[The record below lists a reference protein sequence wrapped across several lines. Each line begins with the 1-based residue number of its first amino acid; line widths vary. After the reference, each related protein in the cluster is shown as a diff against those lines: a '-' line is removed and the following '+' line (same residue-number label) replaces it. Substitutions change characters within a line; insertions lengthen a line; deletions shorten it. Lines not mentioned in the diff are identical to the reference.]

1 MSKQQANQ
9 KETPSQDSKIKSQSS
24 PEDFYNKEDFEQGY
38 GFIGRLF
45 LLNLLSVAVKIKKVL
60 NKGLNV
66 NSMHTPKL
74 KENQLSQNNSEKFRQ
89 NLDKILLNGE
99 LKPLKVWKALL
110 SVFKQKIYTIFFY
123 QIFDVSLKLFNS
135 VCLNFC
141 IQGLLDKDN
150 KTAYIWGAI
159 MVISMLFSSLFRQ
172 NGWELGLNLNSEVR
186 SVIINTTY
194 NKVSQLSAISIKS
207 ANVGKIVNLIS
218 GDLNTT
224 EAKFFYLFQMA
235 IAPYTLAVACVILAF
250 RLGFYGLLSIVFLI
264 FIFPTQKFF
273 GKRASKHT
281 AKRILKTD
289 ERLKLTKEIIEGI
302 QIIKMYGWEKA
313 IQNIIEKIRNEE
325 VREIFKVQTLQYIE
339 KAISTSYVLVAA
351 TLTFII
357 INYEGS
363 VELNSAKIFST
374 IEMLQYI
381 KTNIFLFSGIGFG
394 YIFEL
399 QIFLRRFID
408 IYSIKNIVTQTNQ
421 GKQSNDLIQNGIF
434 ASFNNF
440 SAYFKEP
447 KQAQVEP
454 KNQITTNVVTA
465 EQVQTE
471 IDVAALK
478 QQNEK
483 VFPILKDLTFD
494 IKQGEILGIVGKT
507 GSGKST
513 LLYSF
518 LKEIPYYLGQ
528 YQFRENDANGEKLK
542 FAYVEQEPYIFS
554 ATIRENILFG
564 KSFEE
569 KWYHTVVQACCLDHD
584 FQVIDKGDQTLVGE
598 RGANLSGGQKAR
610 ISLARALYSNAD
622 VYLLDDPLSAVDSKV
637 SKQLINKAICGLM
650 KGKTVILVTH
660 QIHFTK
666 NCDRILILE
675 DDGSLK
681 VIGSFEEVFEQ
692 LKTLAAKQIKFENEE
707 EKSIKSLEKT
717 QIKEKNGSQ
726 NSLSSEEVNSDQEI
740 EKKQKI
746 KNKIEEKKDEIVNVS
761 FNTYTKFLKI
771 MNSQILGLPII
782 IVILFILAECL
793 FTAFQ
798 RGLGLY
804 DSTSDDEKSKLFGFL
819 ILFSCSYMITNGFK
833 QVLFSYGII
842 KESKYLHNQMLYS
855 MLRAPLLFFDK
866 VSSGILINK
875 FSNDVSLLDNFLH
888 FTSND
893 SLDILCNFF
902 NLLITCCVFNYYILI
917 PSAIV
922 IFLLYKFLLFNKDI
936 ILKMKQLDLANK
948 SPVFAYFSSTLH
960 GIIPIKVY
968 GQNQNFLN
976 NMTDLCNNNLRANL
990 AYWLC
995 SRFFGGFIQNIA
1007 IICTAIGV
1015 FIIISLPS
1023 SDPTLSA
1030 QSLTYFMLMADSVQW
1045 CLRQML
1051 ATDSAMSSVERIQ
1064 NLIDQP
1070 SEAPLVTDHLKQ
1082 QTNQLEVKWP
1092 QNGQIEFKNV
1102 KMRYRQELN
1111 PVLKGINFSIKHSEK
1126 VGCVGRTGA
1135 GKSSLIQAL
1144 FRLTEPEAGS
1154 EMHIN
1159 GIEIQ
1164 KLGLHTLRQSISI
1177 IPQVP
1182 FVFGGT
1188 IRRNLDPLSQYTDEK
1203 LWEVLRLVELEQFAK
1218 QNCQDGLD
1226 TDMGASSCSF
1236 SVGQKQLICL
1246 ARALLK
1252 TNKILVL
1259 DEATSNVDMETD
1271 QFIQKTLRTNFSD
1284 YTIITIAHRLNSI
1297 ADYDKVIVM
1306 DNGLVAEYDSPFN
1319 LLANST
1325 EDTYITKNTIFAQ
1338 MVKHTGEKNSQNIFQ
1353 TAKNKYINSQ
1363 LNK

>member
-1 MSKQQANQ
+1 MSNQQVKQNDTPQDTKINNQ
-9 KETPSQDSKIKSQSS
+9 STTQNC
-24 PEDFYNKEDFEQGY
+24 YNEKDFEQGY

-45 LLNLLSVAVKIKKVL
+45 LLNLLSIAVNIKKAL
-60 NKGLNV
+60 NKGLQI
-66 NSMHTPKL
+66 NSNHTPKL
-74 KENQLSQNNSEKFRQ
+74 KENQLSQNNSKKFIQ
-89 NLDKILLNGE
+89 NLDKIQLNGE
-99 LKPLKVWKALL
+99 LKPLNVWKALL
-110 SVFKQKIYTIFFY
+110 SVFKSKIYTIFIF

-141 IQGLLDKDN
+141 IQGLLDRDN

-159 MVISMLFSSLFRQ
+159 MVTSMLFSSLFRQ

-186 SVIINTTY
+186 SVIVNTTY
-194 NKVSQLSAISIKS
+194 SKVSQLSAFSIKS

-235 IAPYTLAVACVILAF
+235 IAPYTLAAACVILAF

-264 FIFPTQKFF
+264 FIFPAQQFF
-273 GKRASKHT
+273 GKRASRHT
-281 AKRILKTD
+281 ARRILKTD

-313 IQNIIEKIRNEE
+313 VQNIIEKIRNEE
-325 VREIFKVQTLQYIE
+325 IREIFKVQTLQYLE
-339 KAISTSYVLVAA
+339 KAISTSCVLISA

-363 VELNSAKIFST
+363 IELNSAKIFST

-399 QIFLRRFID
+399 QIFLKRFID
-408 IYSIKNIVTQTNQ
+408 IYNIKDIVTQTSE
-421 GKQSNDLIQNGIF
+421 GKQSNNLIQDGIF

-447 KQAQVEP
+447 KQIQIEP

-483 VFPILKDLTFD
+483 VFPVLKNLTFE

-518 LKEIPYYLGQ
+518 LKEIPYYLGS
-528 YQFRENDANGEKLK
+528 YQFRDKNTKGEQLK

-564 KSFEE
+564 KYFDE
-569 KWYHTVVQACCLDHD
+569 KWYNTVVQACCLDHD

-610 ISLARALYSNAD
+610 ISLARALYSDAD

-637 SKQLINKAICGLM
+637 SKQLINRAICGLM
-650 KGKTVILVTH
+650 KTKTVILVTH

-681 VIGSFEEVFEQ
+681 VIGSFDEVFES
-692 LKTLAAKQIKFENEE
+692 LKTLAAKQIKFENDE
-707 EKSIKSLEKT
+707 EKSMKSLEKT
-717 QIKEKNGSQ
+717 QVSEKNGSQ
-726 NSLSSEEVNSDQEI
+726 NSLSSQEANSDEDI
-740 EKKQKI
+740 EKKENLKK
-746 KNKIEEKKDEIVNVS
+746 KNEEKKDEVVNVS
-761 FNTYTKFLKI
+761 FSTYRRFLKI
-771 MNSQILGLPII
+771 MNSQILGVPII
-782 IVILFILAECL
+782 IAILFILAECL

-804 DSTSDDEKSKLFGFL
+804 DSTSDDEKSQLFGFL
-819 ILFSCSYMITNGFK
+819 ILFSCLYMITNGIK
-833 QVLFSYGII
+833 QILFAYGII

-922 IFLLYKFLLFNKDI
+922 IFLLYKFLLYNKDI

-976 NMTDLCNNNLRANL
+976 NMTNLCNNNLRANL

-1007 IICTAIGV
+1007 IVCTAIGV

-1051 ATDSAMSSVERIQ
+1051 ATDSAMSSCERIQ

-1070 SEAPLVTDHLKQ
+1070 SEAPLVNDHLKQ
-1082 QTNQLEVKWP
+1082 STNQGQQEVKWP
-1092 QNGQIEFKNV
+1092 QNGEIEFKNV

-1144 FRLTEPEAGS
+1144 FRLTEPEIGS
-1154 EMHIN
+1154 EMLIN
-1159 GIEIQ
+1159 GTNIQ
-1164 KLGLHTLRQSISI
+1164 NLGLHTLRQNISI

-1188 IRRNLDPLSQYTDEK
+1188 IRRNLDPFNQYSDEK
-1203 LWEVLRLVELEQFAK
+1203 LWEVLKLVELEQFAK
-1218 QNCQDGLD
+1218 LNCQDGLD

-1252 TNKILVL
+1252 DNKILVL

-1306 DNGLVAEYDSPFN
+1306 DDGQVAEYGSPFG

-1325 EDTYITKNTIFAQ
+1325 NDSTITKNTIFAQ
-1338 MVKHTGEKNSQNIFQ
+1338 MVKHTGQKNSQNIFQ
-1353 TAKNKYINSQ
+1353 TAKQKFINSQ
-1363 LNK
+1363 KD

>member
-1 MSKQQANQ
+1 
-9 KETPSQDSKIKSQSS
+9 
-24 PEDFYNKEDFEQGY
+24 
-38 GFIGRLF
+38 
-45 LLNLLSVAVKIKKVL
+45 
-60 NKGLNV
+60 
-66 NSMHTPKL
+66 
-74 KENQLSQNNSEKFRQ
+74 
-89 NLDKILLNGE
+89 
-99 LKPLKVWKALL
+99 
-110 SVFKQKIYTIFFY
+110 
-123 QIFDVSLKLFNS
+123 
-135 VCLNFC
+135 
-141 IQGLLDKDN
+141 
-150 KTAYIWGAI
+150 
-159 MVISMLFSSLFRQ
+159 MVTSMLFSSLFRQ

-186 SVIINTTY
+186 SVIVNTTY
-194 NKVSQLSAISIKS
+194 SKVSQLSAFSIKS
-207 ANVGKIVNLIS
+207 VNVGKIVNLIS

-235 IAPYTLAVACVILAF
+235 IDPYTLAAACVILAF
-250 RLGFYGLLSIVFLI
+250 RLGFYGNLYLIIKNLFYLRLLSIVFLV
-264 FIFPTQKFF
+264 FIFPAQQFF
-273 GKRASKHT
+273 GKRAQRYT
-281 AKRILKTD
+281 GRRILKTD

-302 QIIKMYGWEKA
+302 QIIK
-313 IQNIIEKIRNEE
+313 INEE
-325 VREIFKVQTLQYIE
+325 IREIFKVQTLQYIE
-339 KAISTSYVLVAA
+339 KAISTSCVLIAV

-363 VELNSAKIFST
+363 IELNSAKIFST
-374 IEMLQYI
+374 IEMLY
-381 KTNIFLFSGIGFG
+381 
-394 YIFEL
+394 
-399 QIFLRRFID
+399 
-408 IYSIKNIVTQTNQ
+408 IKNIVTQTNES
-421 GKQSNDLIQNGIF
+421 KSSKSLIQNGIF

-440 SAYFKEP
+440 SAYYKEP
-447 KQAQVEP
+447 KY
-454 KNQITTNVVTA
+454 NQIEPRNQFTTNVVTT
-465 EQVQTE
+465 EQVQRE

-478 QQNEK
+478 QQSEK
-483 VFPILKDLTFD
+483 VFPVLKNLTFE

-518 LKEIPYYLGQ
+518 LKEVPYYLGS
-528 YQFRENDANGEKLK
+528 YQFRENNENGKQLK

-569 KWYHTVVQACCLDHD
+569 KWYNTVVQACCLDHD

-610 ISLARALYSNAD
+610 ISLTRALYSNAD
-622 VYLLDDPLSAVDSKV
+622 AYLLDDPLSAVDSKV
-637 SKQLINKAICGLM
+637 SKLLINKAICGLM
-650 KGKTVILVTH
+650 KTKTVILVTH
-660 QIHFTK
+660 LIYFTK

-675 DDGSLK
+675 DDESMK
-681 VIGSFEEVFEQ
+681 IIGSFDEVFES
-692 LKTLAAKQIKFENEE
+692 LKILTAKQIKFENNE
-707 EKSIKSLEKT
+707 EKSMKSLEKT
-717 QIKEKNGSQ
+717 QANEKNGSQ
-726 NSLSSEEVNSDQEI
+726 NSMSSEEANSEEEI
-740 EKKQKI
+740 EKKQSLK
-746 KNKIEEKKDEIVNVS
+746 KKFEEKKDEIVNLNFS
-761 FNTYTKFLKI
+761 TYTRFLKI
-771 MNSQILGLPII
+771 MNSQIMGIPII
-782 IVILFILAECL
+782 IAILFILAECL
-793 FTAFQ
+793 FSAFQ

-804 DSTSDDEKSKLFGFL
+804 DSTSDDAKSKLFGFL
-819 ILFSCSYMITNGFK
+819 ILFSCSYMITNGIK
-833 QVLFSYGII
+833 QILFAYGII
-842 KESKYLHNQMLYS
+842 KESKYLHKQMLYS
-855 MLRAPLLFFDK
+855 MLRAPLLFLYK

-875 FSNDVSLLDNFLH
+875 FSNDVSLLDSFLH

-922 IFLLYKFLLFNKDI
+922 IFLLYKFLLYNKDI
-936 ILKMKQLDLANK
+936 ILKMKQLDLVNK

-960 GIIPIKVY
+960 EIIPIKVY

-1007 IICTAIGV
+1007 ILCTAIGV
-1015 FIIISLPS
+1015 LIIISLPS

-1030 QSLTYFMLMADSVQW
+1030 QSLTYFLLMADSAQW
-1045 CLRQML
+1045 CLSDVFMRK
-1051 ATDSAMSSVERIQ
+1051 
-1064 NLIDQP
+1064 NLKFIDQP
-1070 SEAPLVTDHLKQ
+1070 SEAPLITDYQKQ
-1082 QTNQLEVKWP
+1082 QNNQSQQEVKWP
-1092 QNGQIEFKNV
+1092 QNGEIEFKNV

-1111 PVLKGINFSIKHSEK
+1111 PVRKGINFIIKHSEK

-1144 FRLTEPEAGS
+1144 FRLTEPEIGS
-1154 EMHIN
+1154 EILIN
-1159 GIEIQ
+1159 GTNIQ
-1164 KLGLHTLRQSISI
+1164 NLGLHTLRYNISI

-1188 IRRNLDPLSQYTDEK
+1188 IRRNLDPFSYYPDEK

-1252 TNKILVL
+1252 SNKILVL

-1306 DNGLVAEYDSPFN
+1306 YDGLVAEYGSPFS

-1325 EDTYITKNTIFAQ
+1325 DDTCITKNTIFAQ
-1338 MVKHTGEKNSQNIFQ
+1338 MVKHTGQKNSQNIFQ
-1353 TAKNKYINSQ
+1353 NAKNRFINSLQ
-1363 LNK
+1363 QE